1 MEKTITAV
9 NIKKLWYGDPAKI
22 TAKMTGGTLFA
33 LLSQLTEVKNVHQDT
48 WTLEEAEA
56 SKTNYKNQ
64 LTGKVY
70 RSDKEMGDIAMN
82 FTLGEYD
89 YQTKA
94 DLLGGTATATSWER
108 AKGKVSIEKCLV
120 GLTEDDQYIVI
131 PRADIAAREAT
142 TDKAVGLP
150 VVGTELEPTVDA
162 VAPEYWFD
170 ASVVKTGGA

>member
-1 MEKTITAV
+1 MGKTITAV
-9 NIKKLWYGDPAKI
+9 NIKRLWYGNTSKI
-22 TAKMTGGTLFA
+22 TAKITGQTLFA
-33 LLSQLTEVKNVHQDT
+33 TLKQLTEVKNVHQET

-56 SKTNYKNQ
+56 NKTVYKNQ

-70 RSDKEMGDIAMN
+70 RFDKEMGEVKVN

-94 DLLGGTATATSWER
+94 DMLGGTATETSWER
-108 AKGKVSIEKCLV
+108 AAGKVNIEKCLV

-131 PRADIAAREAT
+131 PRADISAREAT

-150 VVGTELEPTVDA
+150 VVGTELEPTVDG

-170 ASVVKTGGA
+170 ASVVKAG

>member
-1 MEKTITAV
+1 MGKTITAV
-9 NIKKLWYGDPAKI
+9 NIKKLWYGDTSEISEKV
-22 TAKMTGGTLFA
+22 TGQTLHT
-33 LLSQLTEVKNVHQDT
+33 LLPQLTAVKNVHGET

-64 LTGKVY
+64 LTGKTY
-70 RSDKEMGDIAMN
+70 RSDKEMGDVAVN

-94 DLLGGTATATSWER
+94 DLLGGTATETSWER
-108 AKGKVSIEKCLV
+108 AAGKVNIEKCLV

-150 VVGTELEPTVDA
+150 VVGTELEPTVDG

-170 ASVVKTGGA
+170 SSVVKAG

>member
-1 MEKTITAV
+1 MGKTITAV
-9 NIKKLWYGDPAKI
+9 NIKKLWYGDTSEI
-22 TAKMTGGTLFA
+22 TAKVTGQTLFA
-33 LLSQLTEVKNVHQDT
+33 MLEQLAEVKNVHQDT

-56 SKTNYKNQ
+56 NKTNYKNQ
-64 LTGKVY
+64 LTGKTY
-70 RSDKEMGDIAMN
+70 RSDKEMGDVAMN

-94 DLLGGTATATSWER
+94 DLLGGTATETSWER
-108 AKGKVSIEKCLV
+108 AAGKVNIEKCLV

-131 PRADIAAREAT
+131 PRADIVAREAT

-150 VVGTELEPTVDA
+150 VVGTELEPTVDG

-170 ASVVKTGGA
+170 SSVVKAGE

>member
-1 MEKTITAV
+1 MGKTITAV
-9 NIKKLWYGDPAKI
+9 NIKRLWYGDTSKI
-22 TAKMTGGTLFA
+22 TGKVTGVTLFTM
-33 LLSQLTEVKNVHQDT
+33 LPNMTEVKNVHQDT

-56 SKTNYKNQ
+56 SKTDYKNQ

-70 RSDKEMGDIAMN
+70 RSDKDMGEVKMN

-131 PRADIAAREAT
+131 PRVDITAREAT

-150 VVGTELEPTVDA
+150 VIGTELEPTVDA

-170 ASVVKTGGA
+170 SSVVKAG

>member
-1 MEKTITAV
+1 MGKTITAV
-9 NIKKLWYGDPAKI
+9 NIKKLWYGDTSEI
-22 TAKMTGGTLFA
+22 TEKVTGQTLFA
-33 LLSQLTEVKNVHQDT
+33 MLEQLTEVKNVHQDT

-64 LTGKVY
+64 LTGKTY

-94 DLLGGTATATSWER
+94 DLLGGTATETSWER
-108 AKGKVSIEKCLV
+108 AAGKVNIEKCLV

-150 VVGTELEPTVDA
+150 VVGTELEPTVDG

-170 ASVVKTGGA
+170 ASVVKAGA

>member
-1 MEKTITAV
+1 MGKTITAV
-9 NIKKLWYGDPAKI
+9 NIKKLWYGDTSEI
-22 TAKMTGGTLFA
+22 TAKVTGQTLFA
-33 LLSQLTEVKNVHQDT
+33 MLEQLTEVKNVHQDT

-56 SKTNYKNQ
+56 SKTNFKNQ
-64 LTGKVY
+64 LTGKTY
-70 RSDKEMGDIAMN
+70 RSDKEMGDVAMN

-94 DLLGGTATATSWER
+94 DLLGGTATETSWER
-108 AKGKVSIEKCLV
+108 AAEKVNIEKCLV

-150 VVGTELEPTVDA
+150 VVGTELEPTVDG

-170 ASVVKTGGA
+170 SSVVKAGE

>member
-1 MEKTITAV
+1 MGKTITAV
-9 NIKKLWYGDPAKI
+9 NIKKLWYGDTSMI
-22 TAKMTGGTLFA
+22 TAQVTGATLA
-33 LLSQLTEVKNVHQDT
+33 TTLLQLTEVKNVHQDT

-94 DLLGGTATATSWER
+94 DLLGGTATETSWER
-108 AKGKVSIEKCLV
+108 AKGKVNIEKCLV

-142 TDKAVGLP
+142 TDKAIGLP
-150 VVGTELEPTVDA
+150 VVGTELEPTNEA
-162 VAPEYWFD
+162 VAAEYWFD
-170 ASVVKTGGA
+170 SSVVKSGV

>member
-1 MEKTITAV
+1 MGKTFSAV
-9 NIKKLWYGDPAKI
+9 NIKKLWYGDTSKI
-22 TAKMTGGTLFA
+22 TAKVTGTTLFP
-33 LLSQLTEVKNVHQDT
+33 LLSQFTEVKNVHQDT

-64 LTGKVY
+64 LTGLTY

-89 YQTKA
+89 YSTKA
-94 DLLGGTATATSWER
+94 DLLGGTATDTSWER
-108 AKGKVSIEKCLV
+108 AKGKVTIEKALV
-120 GLTEDDQYIVI
+120 ALTEDDQYIVV

-142 TDKAVGLP
+142 TDKAIGLP
-150 VVGTELEPTVDA
+150 VVGTELEPTVDG

-170 ASVVKTGGA
+170 ASVVKAGA

>member
-1 MEKTITAV
+1 MGKTITAV
-9 NIKKLWYGDPAKI
+9 NIKKLWYGDPTKI
-22 TAKMTGGTLFA
+22 PSKVTGATLFA
-33 LLSQLTEVKNVHQDT
+33 LLKNLTEVKNVHQDT

-56 SKTNYKNQ
+56 NKTAYKNQ

-70 RSDKEMGDIAMN
+70 RSDKEMGEVKMN

-94 DLLGGTATATSWER
+94 DLLGGTATETSWER
-108 AKGKVSIEKCLV
+108 ASGKVNIEKCLV

-131 PRADIAAREAT
+131 PRADISAREAT

-150 VVGTELEPTVDA
+150 VVGTELEPTVNG

-170 ASVVKTGGA
+170 ASVVKAG

>member
-1 MEKTITAV
+1 MGKTITAV
-9 NIKKLWYGDPAKI
+9 NIKKLWYGDTSKI
-22 TAKMTGGTLFA
+22 TTKLTGVLLFN
-33 LLSQLTEVKNVHQDT
+33 LLKTATEVKNVHSET

-56 SKTNYKNQ
+56 NKTNYKNQ

-70 RSDKEMGDIAMN
+70 RSDKEMGEVKMN

-89 YQTKA
+89 YATKA
-94 DLLGGTATATSWER
+94 DLLGGTADETHWER
-108 AKGKVSIEKCLV
+108 AKGKVSIEKYLV

-131 PRADIAAREAT
+131 PRADITAREAS

-150 VVGTELEPTVDA
+150 VVGTEIEPMADA

-170 ASVVKTGGA
+170 ASVVKSA

>member
-1 MEKTITAV
+1 MGKTITAV
-9 NIKKLWYGDPAKI
+9 NIKKLWYGDTSKINAKLTGVLLFNLLK
-22 TAKMTGGTLFA
+22 TA
-33 LLSQLTEVKNVHQDT
+33 TEVKNVHGET

-56 SKTNYKNQ
+56 NKTNYKNQ

-70 RSDKEMGDIAMN
+70 RSDKEMGEVKMN

-89 YQTKA
+89 YATKA
-94 DLLGGTATATSWER
+94 DLLGGTADETHWER
-108 AKGKVSIEKCLV
+108 AKGKVSIEKYLV

-131 PRADIAAREAT
+131 PRADITAREAS

-150 VVGTELEPTVDA
+150 VVGTEIEPTADA

-170 ASVVKTGGA
+170 ASVVKSA